1 MGKKNK
7 KIEIRLSDEE
17 LIPATIGTL
26 EEVKKGSLG
35 LIVLFLIFIL
45 FAIFLP
51 NITDYVNKL
60 LGKDN
65 NNVTLI
71 PEDNIVNEDEEDE
84 EEISKMYD
92 LTDNLEIIYN
102 NIKFSNFTKYEL
114 NKTYY
119 ISFNLENKSND
130 IIDFETNRYYLET
143 YSDDKTLL
151 RRHIFSNSKLNLK
164 SYITQSLEI
173 TEEEYNS
180 VSKILIT
187 QKTIE
192 DYPEVSLK
200 ENDNNQYTLTCEK
213 NTNNIVYTFDKEAN
227 LIRIKDTINILNDN
241 STFYS
246 QSLSLYQTQVANL
259 NNTSGISSSL
269 VEVSTGFTVTTD
281 ISVVSANMKEIN
293 NDNYYSKAN
302 PKIIDFEMKARG
314 YNCQ

>member
-246 QSLSLYQTQVANL
+246 QSLSLYQTQVVNL